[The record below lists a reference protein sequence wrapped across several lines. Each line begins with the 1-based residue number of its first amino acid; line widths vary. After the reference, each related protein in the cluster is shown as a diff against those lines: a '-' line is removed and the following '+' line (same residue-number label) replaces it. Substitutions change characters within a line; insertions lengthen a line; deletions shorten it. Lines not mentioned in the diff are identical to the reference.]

1 MQMSDSCH
9 TEFIHYLFFN
19 LDLYIFHEDKLF
31 KYHPKMQSWLCDC
44 KDIFFFKCEIIH

>member
-9 TEFIHYLFFN
+9 TEFIHYLFFFTYN
-19 LDLYIFHEDKLF
+19 FSHEDKLF

-44 KDIFFFKCEIIH
+44 KDGFLSVK